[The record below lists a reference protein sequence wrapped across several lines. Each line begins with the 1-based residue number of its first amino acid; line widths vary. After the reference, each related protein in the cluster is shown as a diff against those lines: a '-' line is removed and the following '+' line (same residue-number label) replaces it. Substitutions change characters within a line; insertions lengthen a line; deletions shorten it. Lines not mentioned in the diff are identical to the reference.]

1 MSASLRSDY
10 CSPSL
15 RNAVRL
21 PSGIDVHLHRNTQT
35 DVPRYS
41 FLWLVCPAW
50 GLLLASIYCCSMRVA
65 SYHNTNATLLKQF
78 SALSTNYCYQHFAIL
93 INRVSTRIKSGFRV
107 ADQPADVKQSFS
119 QTAATLMTQ
128 ATEES
133 NKIAGLMSEAIDLER
148 NATPFALIGTI
159 TPILAVMLLCAFAV
173 RSVLAT

>member
-1 MSASLRSDY
+1 M
-10 CSPSL
+10 
-15 RNAVRL
+15 RL

>member
-1 MSASLRSDY
+1 
-10 CSPSL
+10 
-15 RNAVRL
+15 
-21 PSGIDVHLHRNTQT
+21 
-35 DVPRYS
+35 
-41 FLWLVCPAW
+41 
-50 GLLLASIYCCSMRVA
+50 MRVA